1 MAAINSLDEFDDI
14 RPYTD
19 EELPE
24 RLATLVRDPDLV
36 QMACRIQAPV
46 LYRLMP
52 LPARWIVGSAL
63 RRRSRSI
70 GSLKDL
76 QSFLASYV
84 ERMIRSTTDGFS
96 HSGAEH
102 LPKNEPCLYVSN
114 HRDIVLDSI
123 LVNYALWV
131 NGVPLTQNA
140 VGDNLLQGGLGN
152 ELMRLNRSFTVIR
165 GAETRRAQ
173 YHALLK
179 TSRYIRRTLEHGES
193 IWIAQRQGRS
203 KDGID
208 RTDPAILKMFQLAY
222 RSDQMNFD
230 EWLSRV
236 NVVPVSL
243 SYEIDPCA
251 PMKAHEL
258 FVTETT
264 GSYTKDLREDFR
276 SIAQGIK
283 GFKGRVHVSFSTPV
297 QPLFSTA
304 DELATQID
312 QQICSCKKIFETYRE
327 ANRLLEANS
336 EASLLAPGRIRHEFE
351 QQLSNTPE
359 EERSHLLIQYA
370 NQLEQYRHTN
380 RQQ

>member
-24 RLATLVRDPDLV
+24 RLAMLVRDPDLV

-152 ELMRLNRSFTVIR
+152 ELMRLNRSFTIIR

-203 KDGID
+203 KDGFD

-230 EWLSRV
+230 EWLNRV

-297 QPLFSTA
+297 QPLYSNA
-304 DELATQID
+304 DELAAQID

-359 EERSHLLIQYA
+359 EERSLLLIQYA

>member
-24 RLATLVRDPDLV
+24 RLATLVRDPGLV
-36 QMACRIQAPV
+36 QMACRIQVPF
-46 LYRLMP
+46 LYRFMP

-70 GSLKDL
+70 GNLKDL

-152 ELMRLNRSFTVIR
+152 ELMRLNRSFTVVR

-179 TSRYIRRTLEHGES
+179 TSRYIRRTIEHGES

-203 KDGID
+203 KDGFD

-222 RSDQMNFD
+222 RSDQMNFE

-243 SYEIDPCA
+243 SYEMDPCA

-276 SIAQGIK
+276 SIAKGIK

-297 QPLFSTA
+297 QPLYSTA
-304 DELATQID
+304 DELAAQID
-312 QQICSCKKIFETYRE
+312 QQMCSCKKIFETYRE
-327 ANRLLEANS
+327 AKRLLETNS

-359 EERSHLLIQYA
+359 EERSHLLVQYA
-370 NQLEQYRHTN
+370 NQLAQN
-380 RQQ
+380 K

>member
-1 MAAINSLDEFDDI
+1 VAAINSLDEFDDI

-140 VGDNLLQGGLGN
+140 VGDNLLQGGIGN

-359 EERSHLLIQYA
+359 EERSHLLVQYA

-380 RQQ
+380 RQP